1 MDPIRQLTR
10 KNVPW
15 NWSNTQEKALEKMK
29 ILVSEA
35 PVLCFYDQ
43 AKEITVQC
51 DASQTGLGAA
61 LLQEGLS
68 LSFASRILTDTETR
82 YAQIEKEM
90 LAVVWS
96 LEKFNQYTYG
106 RKVNVVS
113 DHKPLECILKKAVA
127 NAPKR
132 LQGMM
137 MRLQKY
143 DVDLM
148 YVPGKNLH
156 LADTLL
162 RAYRPTTEG
171 LHKDFEH
178 VHVVGHVPI
187 SESRLEA
194 IRTATEADQVMRAL
208 KQNILQGW
216 PEERSHLPPLVHP
229 YFAMRDERAVYDG
242 IVFRGKRVV
251 VPASQR
257 SILKK
262 RIHSSHLGIDGCLRR
277 AKECLF
283 WPNMTGDIRDYIS
296 ACDVCRTHETANQRE
311 TLMSHDIRLLQ

>member
-1 MDPIRQLTR
+1 M
-10 KNVPW
+10 
-15 NWSNTQEKALEKMK
+15 
-29 ILVSEA
+29 
-35 PVLCFYDQ
+35 
-43 AKEITVQC
+43 
-51 DASQTGLGAA
+51 
-61 LLQEGLS
+61 
-68 LSFASRILTDTETR
+68 
-82 YAQIEKEM
+82 
-90 LAVVWS
+90 VVWS

-113 DHKPLECILKKAVA
+113 DHKPIECILKKALA

-132 LQGMM
+132 LQCMM

-156 LADTLL
+156 LADTHS
-162 RAYRPTTEG
+162 REYRPTTEG

-194 IRTATEADQVMRAL
+194 IRTATEADQVMTAL
-208 KQNILQGW
+208 KQTILQGW

-229 YFAMRDERAVYDG
+229 YFAMRDELAVYVG
-242 IVFRGKRVV
+242 IVFRGERFV

-257 SILKK
+257 SILKE
-262 RIHSSHLGIDGCLRR
+262 RIHSSHLRIDGCLSR
-277 AKECLF
+277 AK
-283 WPNMTGDIRDYIS
+283 
-296 ACDVCRTHETANQRE
+296 
-311 TLMSHDIRLLQ
+311 